1 MRTGWNLYRIPNLMQ
16 GPCVMLELLKTL
28 LATATSALKPR
39 RDLALENLA
48 LRQQLA
54 ILKRK
59 RQRPKLTAGDR
70 LFWVTLSGV
79 WKQWSDALIIVIPAR
94 P

>member
-1 MRTGWNLYRIPNLMQ
+1 MHKFLG
-16 GPCVMLELLKTL
+16 TL
-28 LATATSALKPR
+28 LTAATSALKPR

-59 RQRPKLTAGDR
+59 RQRPHLTAGDR
-70 LFWVTLSGV
+70 LFWVTLSRV
-79 WKQWSDALIIVIPAR
+79 WKQWSNAL
-94 P
+94 

>member
-1 MRTGWNLYRIPNLMQ
+1 MHKFLG
-16 GPCVMLELLKTL
+16 TL
-28 LATATSALKPR
+28 LAAATSALKPR

-59 RQRPKLTAGDR
+59 RQRPHLTAGDR
-70 LFWVTLSGV
+70 LFWVTLSRV
-79 WKQWSDALIIVIPAR
+79 WKQWSNAL
-94 P
+94 